1 MDVERLPSGKF
12 LTNSLVL
19 RSAMLAFNVLR
30 KMGSD
35 LLSFPEDLPVKLD
48 VTRRRI
54 KSLIQNLVNVA
65 GKLVRTG
72 GRVVLKVSKRCR
84 WLDPFERLFTSYC

>member
-1 MDVERLPSGKF
+1 MLKTVERLPFGKF

-19 RSAMLAFNVLR
+19 KSAMLAFNVLR

-35 LLSFPEDLPVKLD
+35 LLTFPGDLSVELD
-48 VTRRRI
+48 VTRRRK
-54 KSLIQNLVNVA
+54 KSEIQNLVNVA

-72 GRVVLKVSKRCR
+72 
-84 WLDPFERLFTSYC
+84 